1 MLIFWFPLP
10 IAIFSFLI
18 QLYFE
23 ILDLV
28 NQDILS
34 FDVRLNIENC
44 SEQNE
49 FELFS
54 IDQVFFVLLIISEFF
69 HFLIQ
74 LIPKL
79 FFLRDFLLFFV

>member
-23 ILDLV
+23 ILDLI
-28 NQDILS
+28 NQYILS
-34 FDVRLNIENC
+34 FDVRSNIENC

-74 LIPKL
+74 LNL
-79 FFLRDFLLFFV
+79 